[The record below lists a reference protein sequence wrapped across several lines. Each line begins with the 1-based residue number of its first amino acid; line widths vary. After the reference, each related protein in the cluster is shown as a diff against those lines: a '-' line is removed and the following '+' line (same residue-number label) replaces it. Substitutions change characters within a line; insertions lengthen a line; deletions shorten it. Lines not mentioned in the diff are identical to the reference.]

1 MIGQRAER
9 LGVACIAATLLVV
22 GCTLGGCVESEDSLQ
37 TASISSSIQM
47 PMRPG
52 VSPGGATIAFAS
64 VEGPPPQI
72 AAGFSDQL
80 ATAAAS
86 RAIMTTDPQSA
97 DYLVRGYLAAYPVD
111 QGTAITV
118 VWDVF
123 DNKKRHT
130 SRVDDTITV
139 QGGGAEDPW
148 GVANAAVMASI
159 AGKSADDLAAFLSNT
174 PEAIAAAS
182 HSAAAVAA
190 ASPDLQARPTAA
202 APEDTLSYR

>member
-1 MIGQRAER
+1 M
-9 LGVACIAATLLVV
+9 
-22 GCTLGGCVESEDSLQ
+22 LGGCVETEDSLQ
-37 TASISSSIQM
+37 TASISSSTQM

-97 DYLVRGYLAAYPVD
+97 DYLVRGYLTAYPVD

-139 QGGGAEDPW
+139 QGGAEDPW
-148 GVANAAVMASI
+148 SVANAAVMASI

-182 HSAAAVAA
+182 HPAATVAA
-190 ASPDLQARPTAA
+190 ASPDLQAQPIAA
-202 APEDTLSYR
+202 APGDALSYR